1 MKAAG
6 QGVLTPAQQGLIPWH
21 HQWSLGRSLG
31 FCLELLPFVR
41 MNVRICPGL
50 FMRLCA

>member
-6 QGVLTPAQQGLIPWH
+6 QGVLTPAQQGYIPWH

-31 FCLELLPFVR
+31 FSLELLPNVR
-41 MNVRICPGL
+41 MNVRNSLGP